1 MLMVGADS
9 LRDVIAFPKTKDAS
23 CPMTDSP
30 TPVDAAQLEV
40 LGLDKAMEA
49 TEGGSAAKKAAR
61 SAPTVDVEKIANLAR
76 LSLADSE
83 KVKLAADMSA
93 IVDFANQLSAVNTEG
108 VEATSYVVPL
118 KNVLREDVPETGVS
132 RDALL
137 QNAKTHA
144 DGYVTV
150 PRVVES

>member
-1 MLMVGADS
+1 
-9 LRDVIAFPKTKDAS
+9 
-23 CPMTDSP
+23 
-30 TPVDAAQLEV
+30 
-40 LGLDKAMEA
+40 
-49 TEGGSAAKKAAR
+49 
-61 SAPTVDVEKIANLAR
+61 
-76 LSLADSE
+76 
-83 KVKLAADMSA
+83 MSA